1 MAGLATTLP
10 TNSWHRKRHTRLT
23 NQRAT
28 MEEIVTFYPPSRRG
42 EGKFLGMEGIT
53 ILIPLLA
60 FGLGAVCFALKSQLI
75 GPGTNDLLIFMVAPP
90 ILGTLYVLLLVS
102 GKPKNY
108 DRDLFIYAIQRVVE
122 ALGLEGDPFFA
133 RPRKKK
139 K

>member
-1 MAGLATTLP
+1 
-10 TNSWHRKRHTRLT
+10 
-23 NQRAT
+23 